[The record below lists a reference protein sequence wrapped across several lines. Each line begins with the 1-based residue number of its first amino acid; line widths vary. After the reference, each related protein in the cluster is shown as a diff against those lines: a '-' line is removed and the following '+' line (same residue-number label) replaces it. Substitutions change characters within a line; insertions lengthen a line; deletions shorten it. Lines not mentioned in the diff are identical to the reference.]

1 MSIEVEIK
9 LKINDKKNIEEK
21 LLETGFRKG
30 ALVQESD
37 TYYMAAHHDFVVLDE
52 ALRVRSTENRTTGEK
67 SAAITYKGAK
77 LDKISM
83 SRQELET
90 TVGDA
95 KICRAIL
102 EHIGFWPVPSV
113 EKLRQYYHKKNITA
127 CADMVMGLGDYLE
140 LEVIADS
147 DEKKEQALEQI
158 EEILQILG
166 YSMQDTTRTSYLS
179 MLLAK

>member
-9 LKINDKKNIEEK
+9 LKINEKKSIEEK
-21 LLETGFRKG
+21 LAESGFQKG
-30 ALVQESD
+30 ALVRESD
-37 TYYMAAHHDFVVLDE
+37 TYYMAAHHDFVALDE

-95 KICRAIL
+95 EICRNIL
-102 EHIGFWPVPSV
+102 EHIGFCPVPSV
-113 EKLRQYYHKKNITA
+113 EKLRQYYHK
-127 CADMVMGLGDYLE
+127 
-140 LEVIADS
+140 
-147 DEKKEQALEQI
+147 
-158 EEILQILG
+158 
-166 YSMQDTTRTSYLS
+166 
-179 MLLAK
+179 

>member
-1 MSIEVEIK
+1 
-9 LKINDKKNIEEK
+9 
-21 LLETGFRKG
+21 
-30 ALVQESD
+30 
-37 TYYMAAHHDFVVLDE
+37 
-52 ALRVRSTENRTTGEK
+52 
-67 SAAITYKGAK
+67 
-77 LDKISM
+77 M

-95 KICRAIL
+95 EICRNIL

-113 EKLRQYYHKKNITA
+113 EKLRQYYHKENITA
-127 CADMVMGLGDYLE
+127 CADMVKGLGDYLE